1 VSGVMLDHPYAVILP
16 ASFLLGCAAG
26 FVMHRSDFCIA
37 GMFRDLFLFRNRF
50 MLRMLV
56 LAVVASMVLFETARL
71 LGLLSPYPFPLLGP
85 PSLANLGGG
94 LLFGAGMVLAGG
106 CVVGTLYKM
115 GSGSLVGALAFAGLI
130 AGSTLYAEIH
140 PGWSA
145 VVTATTVFRGKVTIP
160 EIVGLSPTLLVA
172 PIALGAS
179 LLLLRWYRQDRWQRR
194 SAAEGYLQPWKA
206 ALALALIGTL
216 SYLLIGMPLG
226 ITTSYAKIGAYIE
239 SAVAPEHVGDLAYFQ
254 AEPLTYRPP
263 LGELTV
269 RGGAGP
275 VLDGIA
281 AIQFPLILGIVL
293 GGACSAVM
301 LREFRIYW
309 RVPVR
314 QCLSA
319 VIGGV
324 IMGAA
329 ARMAPACNVWHLL
342 GGIPILA
349 AQSILFV
356 VGMVPGAWLGSWLL
370 TRLVLR
376 P

>member
-1 VSGVMLDHPYAVILP
+1 VSVVMPDHPYVLIGL
-16 ASFLLGCAAG
+16 ASFLLGSAAG

-37 GMFRDLFLFRNRF
+37 GMFRDLFLFRDRF

-56 LAVVASMVLFETARL
+56 LAVVASMILFEAARL
-71 LGLLSPYPFPLLGP
+71 MGLLSPYPFPLLGP
-85 PSLANLGGG
+85 PSLANLVGG
-94 LLFGAGMVLAGG
+94 LLFGMGMVLAGG
-106 CVVGTLYKM
+106 CVIGTLYKM
-115 GSGSLVGALAFAGLI
+115 GSGSLLGALAFAGLI
-130 AGSTLYAEIH
+130 AGSTVYAEIY

-145 VVTATTVFRGKVTIP
+145 LVAATTAFPGKVTIP
-160 EIVGLSPTLLVA
+160 EIVGVTPALLVTPVA
-172 PIALGAS
+172 VAAS
-179 LLLLRWYRQDRWQRR
+179 LPLLRWYRQDRWQRR

-206 ALALALIGTL
+206 ALALALIGML
-216 SYLLIGMPLG
+216 SYVLVGMPLG

-239 SAVAPEHVGDLAYFQ
+239 NAVAPEHVGDLAYFHAQ
-254 AEPLTYRPP
+254 PLIYRPP
-263 LGELTV
+263 LSDVTV

-293 GGACSAVM
+293 GAACSAVM

-309 RVPVR
+309 RVPLR
-314 QCLSA
+314 QCVSA

-324 IMGAA
+324 VMGVA

-342 GGIPILA
+342 GGVPILA

-356 VGMVPGAWLGSWLL
+356 LGMVPGAWLGSRLL

-376 P
+376 A

>member
-1 VSGVMLDHPYAVILP
+1 MLQHPYVIIVL
-16 ASFLLGCAAG
+16 ASFLLGSVAG
-26 FVMHRSDFCIA
+26 YVMHRSDFCMA
-37 GMFRDLFLFRNRF
+37 GTFRDFFLFRDTF

-56 LAVVASMVLFETARL
+56 LAVVASMILFEAARL
-71 LGLLSPYPFPLLGP
+71 FGLLSPYPFPLLGP
-85 PSLANLGGG
+85 PSLATFVGGV
-94 LLFGAGMVLAGG
+94 LFGTGMVLAGG

-115 GSGSLVGALAFAGLI
+115 GAGSLLGAFAVAGLI
-130 AGSTLYAEIH
+130 AGSTLYAEIY

-145 VVTATTVFRGKVTIP
+145 LVSATTVFPDKVTIP
-160 EIVGLSPTLLVA
+160 EIVGVSPTLLLAPVA
-172 PIALGAS
+172 VAAS
-179 LLLLRWYRQDRWQRR
+179 LLLLRWYRQDRWQRP

-206 ALALALIGTL
+206 ALALALIGTV
-216 SYLLIGMPLG
+216 SYVLVGMPLG

-239 SAVAPEHVGDLAYFQ
+239 STVLPEHVDGLAYFR
-254 AEPLTYRPP
+254 AESLSYRPP
-263 LGELTV
+263 LGDLTLH
-269 RGGAGP
+269 GGAGP

-293 GGACSAVM
+293 GAACSAVM

-309 RVPVR
+309 RVPLR
-314 QCLSA
+314 QCVSA

-324 IMGAA
+324 VMGAA

-342 GGIPILA
+342 GGLPILA

-356 VGMVPGAWLGSWLL
+356 LGMVPGAWLGSRLL

>member
-1 VSGVMLDHPYAVILP
+1 MTEHPYVLIVL
-16 ASFLLGCAAG
+16 ASFLLGSATG
-26 FVMHRSDFCIA
+26 YVMHRSDFCIA
-37 GMFRDLFLFRNRF
+37 GMFRDLFLFRNTF

-56 LAVVASMVLFETARL
+56 LAVAASMILFEAARL

-85 PSLANLGGG
+85 PSLANLVGG
-94 LLFGAGMVLAGG
+94 LLFGMGMVLAGG

-115 GSGSLVGALAFAGLI
+115 GAGSLLGALAFAGLI
-130 AGSTLYAEIH
+130 AGSAAYAEIH

-145 VVTATTVFRGKVTIP
+145 LVSATTVFPGMVTIP
-160 EIVGLSPTLLVA
+160 DIVGVSPTLLIAPVA
-172 PIALGAS
+172 TAAS
-179 LLLLRWYRQDRWQRR
+179 LLLLRWYRQDGWQRR

-216 SYLLIGMPLG
+216 SYLLVGMPLG

-239 SAVAPEHVGDLAYFQ
+239 SAVAPEHVDDLAYFQ
-254 AEPLTYRPP
+254 AESLIYRPP
-263 LGELTV
+263 LGDITV

-293 GGACSAVM
+293 GAACSAVM

-309 RVPVR
+309 RVPLR
-314 QCLSA
+314 QCVSA
-319 VIGGV
+319 IIGGV
-324 IMGAA
+324 VMGAA

-342 GGIPILA
+342 GGVPILA

-356 VGMVPGAWLGSWLL
+356 LGMLPGAWLGSRLL

-376 P
+376 G